1 MHGAIKLKEII
12 TPLSRL
18 MADDRFS
25 AHCNVELLDASPGYA
40 KARMLIA
47 DEHLNGFG
55 TVHGGA
61 IFTLADLVFGTAA
74 NAHGRIAM
82 AINCS
87 IAYVIAARQ
96 GYLTAEAKE
105 VSLGHKLATYIVTIT
120 DEADEIIATFQGT
133 AYRKTETI
141 EELLSQRK

>member
-1 MHGAIKLKEII
+1 MKE
-12 TPLSRL
+12 TVAPLNRL
-18 MADDRFS
+18 LASDRFS
-25 AHCNVELLDASPGYA
+25 AHCNVELLAASPGYA

-61 IFTLADLVFGTAA
+61 IFTLADLVFGSAA

-87 IAYVIAARQ
+87 IAYVKAAKE

-105 VSLGHKLATYIVTIT
+105 VSIGHKLATYIVTIT
-120 DEADEIIATFQGT
+120 DEGDEMIATFQGT
-133 AYRKTETI
+133 AYRKNETI
-141 EELLSQRK
+141 EELLAQRK

>member
-1 MHGAIKLKEII
+1 MQETI
-12 TPLSRL
+12 TPLMELLSK
-18 MADDRFS
+18 DRFS

-61 IFTLADLVFGTAA
+61 IFTLADLVFGSAA

-87 IAYVIAARQ
+87 IAYVKAARQ

-105 VSLGHKLATYIVTIT
+105 ISIGHKLATYIVTIT
-120 DEADEIIATFQGT
+120 DEEDEMIATFQGT
-133 AYRKTETI
+133 AYRKNETI
-141 EELLSQRK
+141 EELLA